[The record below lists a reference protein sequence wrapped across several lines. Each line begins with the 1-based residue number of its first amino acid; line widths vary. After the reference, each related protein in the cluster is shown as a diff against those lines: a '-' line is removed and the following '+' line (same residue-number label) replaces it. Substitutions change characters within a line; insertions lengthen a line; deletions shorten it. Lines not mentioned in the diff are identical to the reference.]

1 MAPTSRVGLQEHMK
15 KTRASIVGASGYS
28 GQELIRLLLR
38 HPHVEISQFTSRQYA
53 GKAVADMFPQFRGQ
67 IEATFVEPN
76 VDRLEADVVFLALPH
91 GVAAEFAP
99 TLLRKGIKVLDLS
112 ADFRLKSAAVYK
124 EFYEHEHPAPD
135 LLKESVYGLP
145 ELHRDAIRKA
155 KLVACPGCYPTSII
169 LGIAPAL
176 KRGLVKA
183 DGIVVASMS
192 GVSGA
197 GRKVADEFLFTECNE
212 SVRAY
217 GIPKHRHISEIEQ
230 ELSLLAG
237 SNVVISFTPHL
248 VPINRGIVSTIYLN
262 VVAASVPGR
271 TEPAAGD
278 GGYYN
283 QIYRDFYRGERF
295 VRVTES
301 LPDTKNVE
309 MTNYCDISVRF
320 DPRTNRLVVVSCL
333 DNLTKGA
340 AGQAVQCL
348 NLVYGYE
355 ETTGLL

>member
-1 MAPTSRVGLQEHMK
+1 MK
-15 KTRASIVGASGYS
+15 KTKAAIVGASGYS

-53 GKAVADMFPQFRGQ
+53 GKAVADVFPQFRGQ
-67 IEATFVEPN
+67 IDATFVEPN

-99 TLLRKGIKVLDLS
+99 ALLGKGIKVLDLS
-112 ADFRLKSAAVYK
+112 ADFRLKSAAVYR
-124 EFYEHEHPAPD
+124 EFYEHEHPAPG

-155 KLVACPGCYPTSII
+155 NLVACPGCYPTSII

-237 SNVVISFTPHL
+237 ANVVISFTPHL
-248 VPINRGIVSTIYLN
+248 VPINRGIVSTIYLDCSRS
-262 VVAASVPGR
+262 VSFGPTAAHAAA
-271 TEPAAGD
+271 TEDALAA
-278 GGYYN
+278 
-283 QIYRDFYRGERF
+283 YREFYKGERF
-295 VRVTES
+295 VRVTDS

-309 MTNYCDISVRF
+309 MTNFCDISVRF
-320 DPRTNRLVVVSCL
+320 DPRTNRLVVVSCI

-340 AGQAVQCL
+340 AGQAVQCM
-348 NLVYGYE
+348 NLICGYE
-355 ETTGLL
+355 ETIGLL